1 MNTKEEN
8 KQLLIKMVKAE
19 NALEALWLI
28 MDQYKES
35 YDHLSVDEVINDM
48 HKIRDKISLALGRE
62 LCCEK
67 QNVLEEDYDRSN

>member
-19 NALEALWLI
+19 NALVDLWLI

-35 YDHLSVDEVINDM
+35 YVHLNVDEVIKDI

-62 LCCEK
+62 LTCEK
-67 QNVLEEDYDRSN
+67 TNVLEEHDRSN